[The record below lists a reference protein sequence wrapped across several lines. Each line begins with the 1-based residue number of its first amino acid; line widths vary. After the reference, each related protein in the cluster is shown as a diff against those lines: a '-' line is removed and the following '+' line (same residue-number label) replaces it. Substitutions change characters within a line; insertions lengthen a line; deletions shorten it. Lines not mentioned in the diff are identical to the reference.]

1 MARSGW
7 LIVLGLVLAPIR
19 GVAGAG
25 SCDVERALTGVVVAA
40 SAGTL
45 SVATVDDGSA
55 AGRGGLRSGDVVVQ
69 VNAEQPRSCAQ
80 WARAVEDARD
90 DRLALLLL
98 VRRGDAEVPLVLP
111 AATWGVP
118 EAPPATASA
127 DEEEEAVPGAPTPS
141 VSKRFVEA
149 PKPPPLPADEAV
161 SVEGVVAAMAALA
174 PEDDPP
180 TNLVAYREKV
190 LRIRREIETL
200 AARQS
205 APEPVVAD
213 LRRVVRYY
221 EAAAVAWEAVEG
233 SNELDRRGRRMP
245 VAENATVPYFTDSP
259 QAAVIDEFDFLSATV
274 SSEPSRSRFVEASG
288 RWRPVWARILLW
300 ERGNREVKT
309 LQAAS

>member
-7 LIVLGLVLAPIR
+7 LIVPGLVLAATR
-19 GVAGAG
+19 GIAGAS

-55 AGRGGLRSGDVVVQ
+55 AGRGGLRTGDVVVQ
-69 VNAEQPRSCAQ
+69 ANAEQPRSCAQ

-111 AATWGVP
+111 ASTWGVP
-118 EAPPATASA
+118 EAPPETATA
-127 DEEEEAVPGAPTPS
+127 DEETDPEAPQAP

-149 PKPPPLPADEAV
+149 PKPPPLPAEEAV

-221 EAAAVAWEAVEG
+221 EAAAVAWEAIEG
-233 SNELDRRGRRMP
+233 SNELDRRGRRLP

-274 SSEPSRSRFVEASG
+274 SSEPSRSRFVESSG

-300 ERGNREVKT
+300 ERGNRELT
-309 LQAAS
+309 SLQAAS